1 MILDIG
7 SGKDSEAKLYW
18 PDAEV
23 HRLDSDESLN
33 PDLFG
38 TMQKI
43 PTEDESYERVLA
55 SHVLEHLPFVDV
67 LDALKE
73 VCRVL
78 VKGGDF
84 HLMVP
89 SLEWAAREIL
99 SETMSFVTIPHLYGT
114 QTNKHQQHRTGFTM
128 LMLRELLPLAGFSVA
143 ASQRSIYQVEIGD
156 ELYEPEQHYV
166 VGIKYE

>member
-7 SGKDSEAKLYW
+7 SGKESEAKLYW
-18 PDAEV
+18 HDEEV

-33 PDLFG
+33 PDLLG

-43 PTEDESYERVLA
+43 PAEDESYERVLA
-55 SHVLEHLPFVDV
+55 SHVLEHLPFMDV

-78 VKGGDF
+78 VKGGEF

-99 SETMSFVTIPHLYGT
+99 SETMSLVTILHLYGT
-114 QTNKHQQHRTGFTM
+114 QTNEHQRHRTGFTM

-143 ASQRSIYQVEIGD
+143 ASQRSIYQVNIGD
-156 ELYEPEQHYV
+156 DLYEPEQHYM
-166 VGIKYE
+166 VGIK